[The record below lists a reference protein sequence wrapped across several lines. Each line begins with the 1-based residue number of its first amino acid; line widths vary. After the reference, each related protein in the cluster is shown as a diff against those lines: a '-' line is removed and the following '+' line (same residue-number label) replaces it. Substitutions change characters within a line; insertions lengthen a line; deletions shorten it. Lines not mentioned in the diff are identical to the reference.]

1 MKKYFLL
8 LVFCTYSL
16 LSFGQLK
23 GSQEIDSIFKEW
35 SKRNVPGDA
44 IGIIK
49 NGKLIYSKEYSIAAL
64 EHNIKIAPSSVF
76 NICVVSQQFVAFSI
90 LLLEEQG
97 KLNLD
102 DTVQKHLLDFPKY
115 GAPLTIRHLISHI
128 DGIRDMKE
136 FLHSIT

>member
-8 LVFCTYSL
+8 LALCTYSL

-23 GSQEIDSIFKEW
+23 ESQEIDSIFKQW
-35 SKRNVPGDA
+35 SKQNVPGGT

-49 NGKLIYSKEYSIAAL
+49 DGELIYAKGYGIADL
-64 EHNIKIAPSSVF
+64 EHDIKISSSSVF
-76 NICVVSQQFVAFSI
+76 NICSISKEFVSFSL

-102 DTVQKHLLDFPKY
+102 DTVQTYLPDFPEY
-115 GAPLTIRHLISHI
+115 VAPLTIRHLI
-128 DGIRDMKE
+128 
-136 FLHSIT
+136 